1 MASERRERNLRRL
14 VDSARFLFFAE
25 GFSALGMERIAERLG
40 VSKATLYKY
49 FPDKRALVSAV
60 VDLQMEEIG
69 ARLADLDKLG
79 RPFPERF
86 AGLLGTIFETIGP
99 SMLRFMPDILRDAPW
114 EWERIAAFRRRRVFS
129 LLENLLEQGGRQG
142 MVRTDIPATTL
153 APLLIAVI
161 EQFGRPEVLAGLPVS
176 MERTIRS
183 FAGILLQG
191 ILSEGGRREFERIG
205 SNMHRTPRPS
215 GGAEGRELV

>member
-1 MASERRERNLRRL
+1 MATEREERNRQRL
-14 VDSARFLFFAE
+14 VESARFLFFAE
-25 GFSALGMERIAERLG
+25 GFSSLGMERIAERLG

-49 FPDKRALVSAV
+49 FPDKRALVAAV

-69 ARLADLDKLG
+69 ARLEDLNKPG
-79 RPFPERF
+79 RTFPERF

-99 SMLRFMPDILRDAPW
+99 SMRRFVPDILRDAPW
-114 EWERIAAFRRRRVFS
+114 EWERIAEFRRKRVFS
-129 LLENLLEQGGRQG
+129 LLQDLLDQGGRHG
-142 MVRTDIPATTL
+142 MVRADIPATSL

-176 MERTIRS
+176 MEQTVRS

-191 ILSEGGRREFERIG
+191 ILSEGGRKEFGRI
-205 SNMHRTPRPS
+205 SSKVHRTPRPS
-215 GGAEGRELV
+215 GGAEGREPI